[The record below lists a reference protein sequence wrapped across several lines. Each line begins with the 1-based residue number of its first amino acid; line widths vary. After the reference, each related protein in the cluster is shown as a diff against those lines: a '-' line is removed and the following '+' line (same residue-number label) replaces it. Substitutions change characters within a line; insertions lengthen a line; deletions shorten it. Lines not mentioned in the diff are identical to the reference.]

1 VRVFANNILCELL
14 KVKCESTEFDDV
26 STVTALPSSPTVTR
40 SKLTD
45 SDLLSLSTPELN
57 RRLQSMSSKER
68 KRLKQRRQTL
78 KNRGYAR
85 KCRARRISDNCKLL
99 HANQVLVAEVNELKE
114 RMLSLSTRHK
124 LITHLNH
131 HQQSMSSD
139 EQICLRQRRQL
150 LKNRGYIQTCRAR
163 SINDNHLLQHTNE
176 VLVAEVNET
185 GEREPS
191 VSSHELNDLQSMS
204 SDHHSQLRQQH
215 RTLKNRGID
224 NHLLQHTNEV
234 VVAEVNETGEREP
247 SLSSHEL
254 NDLQS
259 MSSDHHSQL
268 RQQHRTLKNR
278 GIDNHLLQHTNDAV
292 DAEANQNSRV
302 PTVTS
307 SKLSDDA
314 LLSLSTCELNHHLRS
329 VSCNERRRLKQR
341 RRTLKNRSY
350 ARTCRTRRIT
360 ELRRA
365 NEAHLVEVNEL
376 KERLHTLTA
385 ERDDFDH
392 TLQHPDEALVAEI
405 NELKERVLTLTV
417 ERDYYHQQHQQPNE
431 ALVAEVNELKI
442 RLHTLTTERDYC
454 DQALR
459 HQNEAV
465 VAQVTELK
473 ERVRTLT
480 AERDYYRQHERQPNE
495 ALVTELNELKD
506 KVHTLTSE
514 RDYYDHKLQQ
524 TNEAVVV
531 QMNELKER
539 VRTLTVEREYYREQ
553 FDRLLEA
560 RLQDFG
566 KGQLT

>member
-176 VLVAEVNET
+176 V
-185 GEREPS
+185 
-191 VSSHELNDLQSMS
+191 
-204 SDHHSQLRQQH
+204 
-215 RTLKNRGID
+215 
-224 NHLLQHTNEV
+224 

-376 KERLHTLTA
+376 KERVHTLTA